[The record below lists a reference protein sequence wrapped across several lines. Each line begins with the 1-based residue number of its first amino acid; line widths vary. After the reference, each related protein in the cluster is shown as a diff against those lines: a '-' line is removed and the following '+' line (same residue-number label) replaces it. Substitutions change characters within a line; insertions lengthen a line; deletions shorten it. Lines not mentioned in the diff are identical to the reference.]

1 MLVRMDLAKI
11 IIVENGDSQVIV
23 LRERDGDRHF
33 PILIGINEA
42 LAIDRGVKGLQTSRP
57 MTHDLMSTIIRQLD
71 AELERIVIHEL
82 RDHTFFAKLVLRRNG
97 SVVEVDSRPS
107 DAIALGVVGE
117 TPIYVDDQ
125 VLREVCPSGGFPS
138 SPEAEPD

>member
-1 MLVRMDLAKI
+1 MLVRMDLARI

-23 LRERDGDRHF
+23 LRERDGERHF

-57 MTHDLMSTIIRQLD
+57 MTHDLISSIIRQLD
-71 AELERIVIHEL
+71 ADLERIVIHEL

-97 SVVEVDSRPS
+97 DKVEVDSRPS
-107 DAIALGVVGE
+107 DAIALGVAGE
-117 TPIYVDDQ
+117 TPIYVEDD
-125 VLREVCPSGGFPS
+125 VLREVCPSIGFPPS
-138 SPEAEPD
+138 SEPGPD